1 MARLIGAARLPGT
14 DLTFAERR
22 AAKLSAL
29 ANRRWQAETGGIV
42 VGGVSVKTDRAT
54 QDRVDQIVKAFD
66 DGDITGPV
74 KFKLAPGQWAV
85 LDEATLRAI
94 KATGAQHIQICF
106 SREADLDAAIMAVA
120 DGDVAA
126 LDAIDIDTG
135 WPT

>member
-1 MARLIGAARLPGT
+1 MPRVIGAARLPGPE
-14 DLTFAERR
+14 LTFAERR

-42 VGGVSVKTDRAT
+42 VGGVSVKTDRESQGKLTAAY
-54 QDRVDQIVKAFD
+54 VKAMNDPGFA
-66 DGDITGPV
+66 IANWKV
-74 KFKLAPGQWAV
+74 APGVFVQLDAAGIIAIGDAV
-85 LDEATLRAI
+85 TAHV
-94 KATGAQHIQICF
+94 QSCF
-106 SREADLDAAIMAVA
+106 DREVDLDAAIMAVA

>member
-14 DLTFAERR
+14 ELTFAERR

-42 VGGVSVKTDRAT
+42 VGGVSVKTDRESQGVLTGAY
-54 QDRVDQIVKAFD
+54 VKAAD
-66 DGDITGPV
+66 DPSFAIANWKV
-74 KFKLAPGQWAV
+74 APGTFVTLDAASIIAIGDAV
-85 LDEATLRAI
+85 TAHVQE
-94 KATGAQHIQICF
+94 CF
-106 SREADLDAAIMAVA
+106 DREADLDAAIMAVA

-126 LDAIDIDTG
+126 LDAIDIETG